1 MPHSVVAIKI
11 KSVVP
16 TNGGCAVFLGNDD
29 KTFVVYI
36 DQMVGMAL
44 MMAMH
49 GVNKERP
56 LTHDLIASIL
66 TAVGANIQRVVIND
80 FSDNIYYARLIL
92 SAENELHQ
100 RKIMEIDARPSD
112 CLVLVARLQAPL
124 YISASVWDQL
134 EDETPLLRSLQERAS
149 QGRMDKDDQED
160 DPPGSEDTLF
170 GG

>member
-16 TNGGCAVFLGNDD
+16 TNGGCAVFMGDES
-29 KTFVVYI
+29 KTFVIYI

-56 LTHDLIASIL
+56 LTHDLIVNIL
-66 TAVGANIQRVVIND
+66 TATGAEIQRVVIND
-80 FSDNIYYARLIL
+80 FNENIYFARLIL
-92 SAENELHQ
+92 CAENELHQ

-112 CLVLVARLQAPL
+112 CLVLAARLKAPL
-124 YISASVWDQL
+124 YISRHVWEQL
-134 EDETPLLRSLQERAS
+134 EDETPLLQSLQERAA
-149 QGRMDKDDQED
+149 QGDEEKED
-160 DPPGSEDTLF
+160 DTSTGDDSIF

>member
-1 MPHSVVAIKI
+1 MPHSVIAIEI

-16 TNGGCAVFLGNDD
+16 TNGGCAVFLGNAE
-29 KTFVVYI
+29 KVFVIYI

-66 TAVGANIQRVVIND
+66 TACGAEIQRVVIND
-80 FSDNIYYARLIL
+80 FNENIYYARLIL

-112 CLVLVARLQAPL
+112 CLALAARLNAPL
-124 YISASVWDQL
+124 YISRHVWAQVD
-134 EDETPLLRSLQERAS
+134 DESPLLRSLQERAAGGS
-149 QGRMDKDDQED
+149 GGEEKGDDPSED
-160 DPPGSEDTLF
+160 DPIF